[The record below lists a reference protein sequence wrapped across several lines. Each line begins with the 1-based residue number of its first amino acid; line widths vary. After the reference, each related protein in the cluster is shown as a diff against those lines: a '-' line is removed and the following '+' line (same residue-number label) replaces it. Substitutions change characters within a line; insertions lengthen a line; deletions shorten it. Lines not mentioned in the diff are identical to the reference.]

1 MHIALV
7 HDYIKEFGGAEAVL
21 ETLSDIFPDAP
32 IYTSLYS
39 PKFLGP
45 HRQRLEKKW
54 KNRIKTSFFQKIP
67 FSHKFISI
75 LRIISPFAFKS
86 FDFSNFD
93 IILSSAT
100 GAYFPN
106 SLNKKN
112 AKLFC
117 YCHTPPRYLYG
128 LPTARN
134 YSKNPI
140 LRPIIETMNYFLRIA
155 DKKYSANVDQYI
167 ANSVTTATRIKNFY
181 NRDSIVI
188 NPPVTVGRSP
198 LFKGRCLE
206 GERGFNQISVA
217 PCLPASGGS
226 RGPVR
231 LWRTE
236 GFGAGERD
244 FYLTGGRLARAK
256 RYDIA
261 ILACNQLGL
270 KLKVF
275 GRDFANYLDEL
286 KSISNK
292 NIEFL
297 GEITN
302 DEKNKLLQSAKAFIF
317 CSDNE
322 DFGMMPVEAMGAGC
336 PVIAYKSGGVT
347 ETVIDGK
354 TGILFDKLNPQSC
367 ADAIIKC
374 EKSNIKSIDCI
385 TQSSHFSPDV
395 FIKKIKS
402 TIYDLQSTT

>member
-1 MHIALV
+1 MRIALV

-32 IYTSLYS
+32 IYTSLYL

-45 HRQRLEKKW
+45 HRQRLQQKW
-54 KNRIKTSFFQKIP
+54 QGKIKTSFFQKIP
-67 FSHKFISI
+67 YAGKFISL
-75 LRIISPFAFKS
+75 LRVISPWAFRS
-86 FDFSNFD
+86 FNFSDFD
-93 IILSSAT
+93 IIISSAT

-106 SLNKKN
+106 ALNKKS

-128 LPTARN
+128 LATARN

-140 LRPIIETMNYFLRIA
+140 LRPIISSMNYFLRLA
-155 DKKYSANVDQYI
+155 DKKYSTNVDQYI
-167 ANSVTTATRIKNFY
+167 ANSATTASRIKNFY
-181 NRDSIVI
+181 NRDALII
-188 NPPVTVGRSP
+188 NPPV
-198 LFKGRCLE
+198 
-206 GERGFNQISVA
+206 SVA
-217 PCLPASGGS
+217 PLS
-226 RGPVR
+226 RGAVR
-231 LWRTE
+231 RTE
-236 GFGAGERD
+236 GFNSTTYNPRSNY
-244 FYLTGGRLARAK
+244 YLTGGRLARAK

-286 KSISNK
+286 KSIAGPT
-292 NIEFL
+292 IEFV
-297 GEITN
+297 GEIDN
-302 DEKNKLLQSAKAFIF
+302 DTKNKLYSQAKAFIF

-354 TGILFDKLNPQSC
+354 TGILFDYLTPKSC
-367 ADAIIKC
+367 ADAIVKFQ
-374 EKSNIKSIDCI
+374 KSKLKSSDCI
-385 TQSSHFSPDV
+385 TQSQNFSQDV
-395 FIKKIKS
+395 FIKKINNL
-402 TIYDLQSTT
+402 ISTT